1 MNNQSISCKTKA
13 FSLSVIVLVTFVMI
27 YSAFL
32 IYNKNNYYPTVN
44 KGRLLTYSIKIN
56 MEEALEKNEL
66 IPALKSDYFY
76 AVIDLNGKVL
86 VSSISEYNKDSRVNL
101 KDFLEYDNKASVKQP
116 GLIKYTVPLIIKNTQ
131 EGTAIFLIPKED
143 ISSSSPNFTTF
154 INLIPIIIAL
164 MMIIILTI
172 YAYIFSKKD
181 ILAPLTALHESSRRI
196 LKGDFSYEIQ
206 YDYDTEIGL
215 FSHDF
220 EAMRD
225 ELMFSKEKELSIK
238 VNEKELLACLS
249 HDIKTPLTAIHGYV
263 SGIKDGI
270 VKDKVGIENYCTII
284 LNRIKMLS
292 KLLED
297 ILEHSKAE
305 LNKMNILLAEFYSSD
320 FFSDIIEDLSVEINS
335 KGLYFVQPDKIPN
348 LLLNGDKKRLAQ
360 VMYNLVSNSIKY
372 SKEQGIISIYF
383 KNTGGYL
390 KVYIKD
396 TGIGISSADIPYIFN
411 KFYRAEKCR
420 NQSIPG
426 SGLGLSISKYIV
438 EAHGGFIS
446 CIESSANGTT
456 ICFGLPIWLS
466 TKCRYT
472 LPSVSI

>member
-1 MNNQSISCKTKA
+1 MNKQSISLRIKA
-13 FSLSVIVLVTFVMI
+13 ISLAIIILVTFVLI
-27 YSAFL
+27 YTSFL
-32 IYNKNNYYPTVN
+32 IYHKNNYYPTVN
-44 KGRLLTYSIKIN
+44 KGRLLTYSTKIN
-56 MEEALEKNEL
+56 LEEALEKNDS
-66 IPALKSDYFY
+66 IVDFKSSFSY

-86 VSSISEYNKDSRVNL
+86 YSDLSEYSNGSIASLNDN
-101 KDFLEYDNKASVKQP
+101 LEYDGKASVKHP
-116 GLIKYTVPLIIKNTQ
+116 GYIKYIAPLVIKNTQ
-131 EGTAIFLIPKED
+131 VGTAIFLIPKKD
-143 ISSSSPNFTTF
+143 MLTSSPNFTTF
-154 INLIPIIIAL
+154 INLIPIGIALIIIVILAIIAD
-164 MMIIILTI
+164 
-172 YAYIFSKKD
+172 IFLKKD
-181 ILAPLTALHESSRRI
+181 VLAPLASLHESCRRI

-225 ELMFSKEKELSIK
+225 ELKFSKEKEQFIK

-270 VKDKVGIENYCTII
+270 VKDKEGIENYCTII
-284 LNRIKMLS
+284 LNRVKMLT

-305 LNKMNILLAEFYSSD
+305 LNKMDISLVEFYSED
-320 FFSDIIEDLSVEINS
+320 FFKDIIEDLSVEIKS
-335 KGLYFVQPDKIPN
+335 KGLNFVGPDKIPN
-348 LLLNGDKKRLAQ
+348 LLLNGDKKRLSQ

-372 SKEQGIISIYF
+372 SKEKGTISIYF
-383 KNTGGYL
+383 ESIHDYL

-411 KFYRAEKCR
+411 KFYRAEKSR

-446 CIESSANGTT
+446 CIESSSDGTT
-456 ICFGLPIWLS
+456 ICFALPLQ
-466 TKCRYT
+466 
-472 LPSVSI
+472 LV